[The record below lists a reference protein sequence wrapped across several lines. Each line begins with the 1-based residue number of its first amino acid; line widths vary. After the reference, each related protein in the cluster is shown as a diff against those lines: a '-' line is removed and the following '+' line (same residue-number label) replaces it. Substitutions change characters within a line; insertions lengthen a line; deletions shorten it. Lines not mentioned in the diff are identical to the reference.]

1 MTMKTDPTIVAGAG
15 LLDANALTAETAE
28 RIARA
33 TEPPK
38 TAEFMNTSL
47 PPGYAE
53 PTENKMV
60 RDRTYFAERPPKK
73 FEPRSIPGGP
83 PVTEE
88 EFKAK
93 IDAANERRRRQAKKM
108 TPGQLDLENKVLDA
122 FESFYTLVPIRPRS
136 RGERRSLRTFAGDSL
151 RPPLGFNTRPRRLS
165 TPTDAFQ
172 LHPDRF

>member
-1 MTMKTDPTIVAGAG
+1 MKTDPTIVAGAG
-15 LLDANALTAETAE
+15 LLDANALMAENAE

-53 PTENKMV
+53 PTENKLV

-108 TPGQLDLENKVLDA
+108 TPGQLDLENKVRSIHWFPYDRVGDVDA
-122 FESFYTLVPIRPRS
+122 DP
-136 RGERRSLRTFAGDSL
+136 
-151 RPPLGFNTRPRRLS
+151 
-165 TPTDAFQ
+165 
-172 LHPDRF
+172 